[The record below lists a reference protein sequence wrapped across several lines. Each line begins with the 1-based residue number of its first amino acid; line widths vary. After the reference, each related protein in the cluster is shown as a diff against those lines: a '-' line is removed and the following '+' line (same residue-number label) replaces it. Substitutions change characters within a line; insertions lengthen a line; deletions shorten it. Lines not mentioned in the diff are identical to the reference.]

1 MVLKP
6 ASPRGVGGG
15 VGGLPASSSI
25 GGAVLSREWRA
36 CSQVRKK
43 TCYTMS
49 IIRCG
54 MRFCGRQVPTRQ
66 DLES

>member
-1 MVLKP
+1 MTP
-6 ASPRGVGGG
+6 FFPRMWDGIEACEPQGSGGGG
-15 VGGLPASSSI
+15 VGGQPASSSI

-49 IIRCG
+49 II
-54 MRFCGRQVPTRQ
+54 
-66 DLES
+66 S

>member
-6 ASPRGVGGG
+6 ASPRGVGGGG

-49 IIRCG
+49 IIR
-54 MRFCGRQVPTRQ
+54 
-66 DLES
+66 